1 MSATGLEVFDKT
13 LQTTNIWLDEITSV
27 IGPDRKLAWKVL
39 SGVLRKLRDRLSVEL
54 SAHLS
59 AELPLLVRGT
69 YYDQFTPA
77 RQPTEDT
84 LETFVT
90 DIAQWLADSRPV
102 DPNDAIR
109 AVFMVLSHHL
119 PRDEIENIQNVLP
132 KDLRVF
138 WTAAEKANMATPKA
152 DKANRLSV

>member
-1 MSATGLEVFDKT
+1 M
-13 LQTTNIWLDEITSV
+13 
-27 IGPDRKLAWKVL
+27 
-39 SGVLRKLRDRLSVEL
+39 LRKLRDRLPAEL

-84 LETFVT
+84 LESFVT
-90 DIAQWLADSRPV
+90 DIAQWLADARPV

-109 AVFMVLSHHL
+109 AVFLVLSHHL
-119 PRDEIENIQNVLP
+119 PRDEIEDIQNVLP
-132 KDLRVF
+132 KDLRAF
-138 WTAAEKANMATPKA
+138 WTAAEKAKVATPTANKV
-152 DKANRLSV
+152 NRLSM